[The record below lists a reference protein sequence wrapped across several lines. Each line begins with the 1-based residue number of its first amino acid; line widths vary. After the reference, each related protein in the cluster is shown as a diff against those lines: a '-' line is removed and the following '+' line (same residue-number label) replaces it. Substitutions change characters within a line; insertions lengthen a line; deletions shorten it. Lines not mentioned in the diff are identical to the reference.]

1 MVPSISFK
9 SPVLLPQEH
18 IQWLVAQPESILSVR
33 KVQEEKHALKYMNN
47 SIEHKVTVKFL
58 DNVVGRCLTKRLHCT
73 QADMYDEI
81 RASVDDTLG
90 LDEDWHDVTLQ
101 KMTKMV
107 ADRAGSRTL
116 FGLALCRDQAYL
128 HNMNG
133 FNMLMG
139 VGTVIV
145 GQIPW
150 LIRPLIGAIVGLP
163 LRIYKART
171 LRILVPL
178 IKARMQEYAQKGRSG
193 MPGLPKDESYD
204 FVTQAVKVAM
214 ESKGSMI
221 FDDPD
226 TLAEQFLHLVNSA
239 LPNSE
244 DLC

>member
-1 MVPSISFK
+1 MPSISFK
-9 SPVLLPQEH
+9 SQLLLPQEH
-18 IQWLVAQPESILSVR
+18 IQWLIAQPESILSVR
-33 KVQEEKHALKYMNN
+33 KLQEEKHAVKYMNN
-47 SIEHKVTVKFL
+47 SIEHSVTVKFL

-81 RASVDDTLG
+81 RASVDDVMG

-116 FGLALCRDQAYL
+116 FGFALCRDQVYL
-128 HNMNG
+128 HNMSG
-133 FNMLMG
+133 LNMLMG
-139 VGTVIV
+139 LGTVIV
-145 GQIPW
+145 RQIPW

-178 IKARMQEYAQKGRSG
+178 IKARMQEYAQKGHT
-193 MPGLPKDESYD
+193 GLPKDESND

-214 ESKGSMI
+214 DNKSSMI

-226 TLAEQFLHLVNSA
+226 ILAEQFLLLVTFV
-239 LPNSE
+239 LPNPE
-244 DLC
+244 DLY

>member
-1 MVPSISFK
+1 
-9 SPVLLPQEH
+9 
-18 IQWLVAQPESILSVR
+18 
-33 KVQEEKHALKYMNN
+33 
-47 SIEHKVTVKFL
+47 
-58 DNVVGRCLTKRLHCT
+58 
-73 QADMYDEI
+73 
-81 RASVDDTLG
+81 
-90 LDEDWHDVTLQ
+90 
-101 KMTKMV
+101 MV

-128 HNMNG
+128 HNTNG

-178 IKARMQEYAQKGRSG
+178 IKARMQEYAQKGHS
-193 MPGLPKDESYD
+193 GLPKDESND

-226 TLAEQFLHLVNSA
+226 ILAEQFLLLVTFV

-244 DLC
+244 DLY